1 MKALKIIAV
10 IVLGII
16 ATFLIL
22 CAFLPKNVH
31 TEGSSVIK
39 APAKQVFEQVNNF
52 KNWTKWSPFQTD
64 TTMINQFE
72 GPESGVGAKM
82 IWTSA
87 NSGNGSQTITE
98 SVPDLFI
105 KTDLDFMEE
114 GSAFSIYTFEPHGD
128 STIMKWSTD
137 MLDLGYP
144 LGRFMGLFMNG
155 MMQSYYKIGFENL
168 NKLLAG
174 MPSIEVT
181 FESVGARKALIIK
194 DSAMMNDIGSKMES
208 LYGEIMI
215 YLQKSNV
222 DLSGPPFCIYYSWDV
237 NKPFVMDCG
246 IPVAQVLKGSGRI
259 EFREIAE
266 TKTAKA
272 IHTGSYETTGLTHDL
287 MNKYLSYNKIEVIGY
302 PWEVYVTDPMIEK
315 DTTKWIT
322 EIYYP
327 IK

>member
-16 ATFLIL
+16 AIFLIM

-31 TEGSSVIK
+31 TESSSVIN
-39 APAKQVFEQVNNF
+39 APARQVFAQVNSF
-52 KNWTKWSPFQTD
+52 KNWAKWSPFQTD

-72 GPESGVGAKM
+72 GPEYGVGAK
-82 IWTSA
+82 IVWTSEY
-87 NSGNGSQTITE
+87 SGNGSQTITE
-98 SVPDLFI
+98 SVPDSFI
-105 KTDLDFMEE
+105 KTDLDFMEQ
-114 GSAFSIYTFEPHGD
+114 GSAFSIYTFEPYGD

-155 MMQSYYKIGFENL
+155 MMQSYYKIGFDNL

-174 MPSIEVT
+174 MPTIEVT

-194 DSAMMNDIGSKMES
+194 DSAMMNDIGSKMGS
-208 LYGEIMI
+208 LYGEIMGL
-215 YLQKSNV
+215 LQKNSAEM
-222 DLSGPPFCIYYSWDV
+222 SGPPFCIYYTWDV
-237 NKPFVMDCG
+237 NKPFVMECG
-246 IPVAQVLKGSGRI
+246 IPVAKVLKGSGRI
-259 EFREIAE
+259 EFREIPE
-266 TKTAKA
+266 TKTAKT
-272 IHTGSYETTGLTHDL
+272 IHKGSYETSGITHDL
-287 MNKYLSYNKIEVIGY
+287 MNKYLSFNNIEVIGY
-302 PWEVYVTDPMIEK
+302 PWEVYVTDPMMEK